1 MTAIG
6 EIWMTV
12 DTGSWLLIDGGVE
25 SPLPPGFAFGA
36 IAPAESATR
45 RPYGASEPSRF
56 RR

>member
-1 MTAIG
+1 
-6 EIWMTV
+6 MTV
-12 DTGSWLLIDGGVE
+12 DTGSRLLIDGGVE